1 MAEIHNEKK
10 KSGMGWLWALLAILA
25 IALIAWWLWPEADM
39 EPVAGLAPVAPIPE
53 PVAVTE
59 TPTIATIV
67 ANPQSWVGRDFSG
80 VVQVADVPTDRG
92 FWIEQDG
99 QRMFAIVIDQPAEQP
114 VDINAGQQIQIR
126 NATLRDAQYLPQLQ
140 GETLTSSTE
149 SVVREQPIYLVVNE
163 SNLTIL
169 NRAAA

>member
-1 MAEIHNEKK
+1 MADLRI
-10 KSGMGWLWALLAILA
+10 SLWLARDEATLAEFLFSATWSPLL
-25 IALIAWWLWPEADM
+25 
-39 EPVAGLAPVAPIPE
+39 
-53 PVAVTE
+53 
-59 TPTIATIV
+59 
-67 ANPQSWVGRDFSG
+67 GRN
-80 VVQVADVPTDRG
+80 ARG
-92 FWIEQDG
+92 DL
-99 QRMFAIVIDQPAEQP
+99 
-114 VDINAGQQIQIR
+114 INAGQQIQIR